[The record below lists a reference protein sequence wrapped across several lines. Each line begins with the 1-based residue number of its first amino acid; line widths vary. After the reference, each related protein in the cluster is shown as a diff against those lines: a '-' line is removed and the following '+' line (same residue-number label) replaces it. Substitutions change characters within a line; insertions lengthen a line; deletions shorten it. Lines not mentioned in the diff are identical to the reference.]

1 METDGEDGMPL
12 ARGQAMMTG
21 ASIRVATGPVTM
33 APTITRMDGCA
44 GPLTVDVAQALFTLM
59 TGQDDGDWPKL
70 DSANM
75 AHVEAS
81 LLDAHV
87 RFGSLNNSDR
97 CAAEWIVRYAQ
108 DNSPVGEMHMEPYL
122 RRLCFGT
129 IRLALHEAA
138 LELGFRQSS
147 MSFILAVPF
156 LAPTFTI
163 SCRTAMAWKEAM
175 HAVNVSQFM
184 LRAPSNGLA
193 DRIAYWAPSKQTSS
207 IEQVPLEIRRN
218 ISSVSSH
225 PSHLSSVDVALV
237 NRLTSLNESATDPG
251 ASIGDFVAATN
262 IMIKHLDGMGWFLHP
277 AATGSQDCMVEIAV
291 RAKSVIEGLELVDKG
306 LYRSTYMSPSE
317 SEVEA
322 IAAALRTE
330 QGMEPNTPLTEKACR
345 ALEKRMKVKFVII
358 DATMEGDPLRTR
370 PTEARILEE
379 AASDCTAY
387 DWVVAARTK
396 RGHCDH
402 VSQATCDT
410 SLINHPEVTA
420 DPPAVVPLP
429 VFFSQLTAD
438 QLRQAMEDAGFKW
451 GHCDELF
458 VSQRSPITGQQEFI
472 PLGGDDLP
480 LGDADAEQGNTGCL

>member
-1 METDGEDGMPL
+1 MLAVSRATPGVPNGMMSQGSVMVVPSALPDLGTCGLGEN
-12 ARGQAMMTG
+12 T
-21 ASIRVATGPVTM
+21 PVTCRDGSTLPACP
-33 APTITRMDGCA
+33 APREHCT
-44 GPLTVDVAQALFTLM
+44 
-59 TGQDDGDWPKL
+59 
-70 DSANM
+70 
-75 AHVEAS
+75 HV
-81 LLDAHV
+81 
-87 RFGSLNNSDR
+87 
-97 CAAEWIVRYAQ
+97 
-108 DNSPVGEMHMEPYL
+108 
-122 RRLCFGT
+122 
-129 IRLALHEAA
+129 
-138 LELGFRQSS
+138 
-147 MSFILAVPF
+147 
-156 LAPTFTI
+156 
-163 SCRTAMAWKEAM
+163 
-175 HAVNVSQFM
+175 
-184 LRAPSNGLA
+184 
-193 DRIAYWAPSKQTSS
+193 
-207 IEQVPLEIRRN
+207 
-218 ISSVSSH
+218 SH